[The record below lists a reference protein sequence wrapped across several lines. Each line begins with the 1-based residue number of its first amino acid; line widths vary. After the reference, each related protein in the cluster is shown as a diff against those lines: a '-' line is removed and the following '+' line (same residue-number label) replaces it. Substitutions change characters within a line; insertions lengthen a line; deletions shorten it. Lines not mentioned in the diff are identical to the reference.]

1 MEEAKFWLAIAAA
14 IVGPIGTWA
23 VMREKVKRID
33 VIEPEIALIKTAVA
47 VLQSK
52 QEDHGTR
59 IDGFTEAIQA
69 MEKRIVEQVRQLF
82 EAFTRGGNSG
92 GK

>member
-1 MEEAKFWLAIAAA
+1 MPEELKFWFAVLGA
-14 IVGPIGTWA
+14 IVGPIGVFA
-23 VMREKVKRID
+23 VMRDKVKRID
-33 VIEPEIALIKTAVA
+33 VIEPDIASLKTAVA

-59 IDGFTEAIQA
+59 IEGFTEAIQA

-82 EAFTRGGNSG
+82 EAFSRGS
-92 GK
+92 KA